1 MKLYQICDGEQF
13 KTYNKR
19 KEYVD
24 YRGKHYIVSR
34 CIDYERTNVF
44 STRKQALCLDML
56 KKGMLIEDIAKI
68 LSIDIITITDFLNE
82 SCNLHKG
89 ELTPS
94 AISGDSYESRPDL
107 YEVDQLRKDIAN
119 GKIPNG
125 TVKIE
130 QRYLPLCGKEFDY
143 TKYYYHKDSTNIAKP
158 IKTNKYPPIMNVNT
172 GEVFD
177 DLQEANKS
185 VGAKKFSNSILRCCK
200 GLLQQAYNC
209 KWKFVD
215 ND

>member
-1 MKLYQICDGEQF
+1 MKLYQVCDGEQF
-13 KTYNKR
+13 KTWNKR

-24 YRGKHYIVSR
+24 YKGKHFVVSR
-34 CIDYERTNVF
+34 CIDYPKTNIF
-44 STRKQALCLDML
+44 NTRKQALCLDML
-56 KKGMLIEDIAKI
+56 KKGMEIDDIARI
-68 LSIDIITITDFLNE
+68 LGIDVTNITDFLNM

-89 ELTPS
+89 ELTPTTTGS
-94 AISGDSYESRPDL
+94 DGYENRPDL
-107 YEVDQLRKDIAN
+107 YEIDSFRKDIAN

-143 TKYYYHKDSTNIAKP
+143 SKYYYHSDSVNACKP
-158 IKTNKYPPIMNVNT
+158 KTNKYPKIMNVNT
-172 GEVFD
+172 GEVFE

-200 GLLQQAYNC
+200 GLISKAYNYN
-209 KWKFVD
+209 WKFVD

>member
-13 KTYNKR
+13 KTWNKR
-19 KEYVD
+19 REYID
-24 YRGKHYIVSR
+24 YKGKHYVISR
-34 CIDYERTNVF
+34 VVDYEKSNVF
-44 STRKQALCLDML
+44 TTRKQALCMDML
-56 KKGMLIEDIAKI
+56 RKGMEVEDIARI
-68 LSIDIITITDFLNE
+68 LGIDVINITDFLNM

-94 AISGDSYESRPDL
+94 ATSRDGYESRPDL
-107 YEVDQLRKDIAN
+107 YEIDSLRQDIKN
-119 GKIPNG
+119 GKVKNG

-130 QRYLPLCGKEFDY
+130 ERYLSLCGKEFDY
-143 TKYYYHKDSTNIAKP
+143 SKYYYHQDSGNVVKP
-158 IKTNKYPPIMNVNT
+158 KTNKYPPIKNIDT
-172 GEVFD
+172 GEVFN

-200 GLLQQAYNC
+200 GLINKAYNC
-209 KWKFVD
+209 RWKFVD